1 MPLGTT
7 GFVGDR
13 LAEAREARGL
23 TNASLAELLGVSTT
37 AISQY
42 EHNKVSPRPE
52 VMSSIADKLNLPL
65 SFFLRPVAS
74 EQEESTLFWRS
85 MSSATKSAR
94 TKAKRRFEWLKDIV
108 AYLRQYL
115 DFPEVHL
122 PAFNLPENIFALGG
136 PAIDELAKECRQFW
150 NIGDGPIAD
159 IVLFLESNG
168 IIVSRGKLEAE
179 KLDAFSEW
187 RIIDSTPY
195 VFLSSDKSSAARSRL
210 DAAHELA
217 HLILHRNVNP
227 RLLSSAKAHARIEWQ
242 AFRFGSAFLLPE
254 SSFAQELWSPTLD
267 AFRSLKERWKVSIG
281 AMIKRCEELEIIDEH
296 EARRMWMNYGRRGW
310 RTEEPLDDRLPV
322 EKPRLLSRSIE
333 LLVKERVKS
342 REQILLDLPYAQ
354 TDIEELTGLPRGY
367 LTGIGEVVP
376 KLREP
381 KIAEVMNGTGK
392 VVSFTEWQSEN

>member
-7 GFVGDR
+7 GFVRER
-13 LAEAREARGL
+13 LIEAREARGL

-42 EHNKVSPRPE
+42 EHGRVSPRPE
-52 VMSSIADKLNLPL
+52 VMSMIAEKLNLPV
-65 SFFLRPVAS
+65 SFFLRPITS
-74 EQEESTLFWRS
+74 EQEETALFWRS

-94 TKAKRRFEWLKDIV
+94 TKAKRRFGWLKDIV
-108 AYLRQYL
+108 AYLKEHL

-122 PAFNLPENIFALGG
+122 PTFNLPKNVLELTGNDLE
-136 PAIDELAKECRQFW
+136 ELAQDCRQFW

-159 IVLFLESNG
+159 VVLFLESNG
-168 IIVSRGKLEAE
+168 VIVSRSKLEAE
-179 KLDAFSEW
+179 KLDAFSQWKVIE
-187 RIIDSTPY
+187 DVPY
-195 VFLSSDKSSAARSRL
+195 VFLTADKRSAARSRL

-217 HLILHRNVNP
+217 HLVLHRNVHPRQLANP
-227 RLLSSAKAHARIEWQ
+227 KVHKILEWQ
-242 AFRFGSAFLLPE
+242 AFRFGSAFLLP
-254 SSFAQELWSPTLD
+254 SGSFLSELWSPTLD

-281 AMIKRCEELEIIDEH
+281 AMAKRCEELGVIDEDQ
-296 EARRMWMNYGRRGW
+296 AKRMWMNYGRRGW

-322 EKPRLLSRSIE
+322 EKPRLLRRSIE
-333 LLVKERVKS
+333 LLVDERVKT

-367 LTGIGEVVP
+367 LSGIGEVAP

-381 KIAEVMNGTGK
+381 KIAEVINGTGK
-392 VVSFTEWQSEN
+392 VVSFTKWQSED